1 MTAETFNAN
10 FRVLPP
16 KEATS
21 VPEVPADAPDD
32 LSPPRYRT
40 VTRGA
45 ILAAYPHLGYLADPA
60 QPVREPSEYEAAVY
74 ENRRSDPE
82 WADLYRLVAEGDAFA
97 ARVRV
102 LAGPEPLLPAPVAAA
117 PEPAGDPAQPE
128 AEDVS
133 PQPEAAEPAADET
146 RVIEPAD
153 EHTALLPPVEP
164 PTAMLP
170 AVTDTQAIDPG
181 HALTEQIHKVEDGEG
196 K

>member
-1 MTAETFNAN
+1 MTAETFSPN

-16 KEATS
+16 KEATP
-21 VPEVPADAPDD
+21 VPEVPENAPDD
-32 LSPPRYRT
+32 FTPPRYRT

-102 LAGPEPLLPAPVAAA
+102 LASPEPLLPAPVAAA
-117 PEPAGDPAQPE
+117 PEPAGDPAQPG
-128 AEDVS
+128 EDVS
-133 PQPEAAEPAADET
+133 PQPPEAAEPAPDATQVLNPGE
-146 RVIEPAD
+146 AM
-153 EHTALLPPVEP
+153 TALLPPVEA

-170 AVTDTQAIDPG
+170 AVQDD
-181 HALTEQIHKVEDGEG
+181 EDA